1 MHCIQGGFSNTSLG
15 QRPPGLASA
24 AAESLFSLLLLSAAR
39 GLHRSLNKQHTA
51 IVKLHL
57 GRF

>member
-1 MHCIQGGFSNTSLG
+1 MHCIHGGFSNTSLG

-24 AAESLFSLLLLSAAR
+24 AAESLFTLVLSEAR

>member
-24 AAESLFSLLLLSAAR
+24 AAESLFTLFLSEAH

-51 IVKLHL
+51 IVKLRL